1 MLILTRMEG
10 ESILIGDGIRVT
22 LLGAQGSQVRIGVQA
37 PREVTVIRP
46 IALTSIRVSSL
57 PSILMPRSQKVPRIE
72 YSDVT
77 SEYLS

>member
-37 PREVTVIRP
+37 PREVTVIRSELLEQHVY
-46 IALTSIRVSSL
+46 A
-57 PSILMPRSQKVPRIE
+57 MHADRSP
-72 YSDVT
+72 
-77 SEYLS
+77 